1 MKKKVGTNNKIES
14 VFVSAHIWLTAS
26 YMHTYTAPPRNIYMN
41 VYTFW
46 APERDECYYT
56 FFRAT
61 YFHFH
66 FLHRK
71 KIARCKNG
79 KKRLL
84 MREHFCDIYINDD
97 FSLGKLY
104 ESLHRFI
111 NKCVLNCRKMPFPPH
126 SSHTMASTRRKK
138 KKTETFTNWSW
149 AVQIPSD
156 ISIFCSEL
164 LKVLIILIYDVDYYG
179 HNPQSTPSKRT
190 EHTKNNIT
198 LLPPLRVTI
207 RSTFRFDSENN
218 VKYHL
223 HTVTAHRTTH

>member
-138 KKTETFTNWSW
+138 KKNRNIHQLKLSSSNPKWYFHILQWITQSVNHFN
-149 AVQIPSD
+149 IRRR
-156 ISIFCSEL
+156 L
-164 LKVLIILIYDVDYYG
+164 LW
-179 HNPQSTPSKRT
+179 PQSTIHAVKAYRAHQKQYHFASPPARH
-190 EHTKNNIT
+190 HTFHV
-198 LLPPLRVTI
+198 P
-207 RSTFRFDSENN
+207 FR
-218 VKYHL
+218 
-223 HTVTAHRTTH
+223 